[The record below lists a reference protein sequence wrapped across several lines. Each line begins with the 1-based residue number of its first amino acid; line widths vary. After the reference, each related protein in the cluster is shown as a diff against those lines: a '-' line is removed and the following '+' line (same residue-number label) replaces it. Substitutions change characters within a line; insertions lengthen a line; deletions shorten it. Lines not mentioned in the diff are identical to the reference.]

1 MSQKNNNYSY
11 DTDGNYIFFEAEAHH
26 HALRRK
32 YPPSNLS
39 YQLDQPEDP
48 EPARHSQPHIK

>member
-11 DTDGNYIFFEAEAHH
+11 DTDGNYIFFEAEAQH

-39 YQLDQPEDP
+39 YQLDQPKDP
-48 EPARHSQPHIK
+48 EP